1 MNVSE
6 TAIRDVSSAD
16 FSTAVL
22 DESRRTPVVV
32 DFWAPWCGPC
42 RALTPMLDKL
52 AKEYAGRIVF
62 TKLNTDENQDI
73 AGPLGVRSIP
83 NVKAFVDGKIAS
95 EFTGVIPESA
105 IRAFLDKLLPSTG
118 EKLRLE
124 AARAAA
130 ADRGEAAEKLLQAA
144 LAAEPGLHAARTD
157 LAELLLARDA
167 FDEAG
172 KILDALPEESRD
184 ERSLRALDRI
194 DNWRKGQSLPAAD
207 ALRAAVEAKPDDLA
221 LRLQLGER
229 HAADRQFEQALEQ
242 FLTIVT
248 RDRGAL
254 REAARQA
261 MLKIFGLASGD
272 ADLVGRYRRSLAS
285 ALN

>member
-1 MNVSE
+1 VSE
-6 TAIRDVSSAD
+6 TAIRDVTSAD
-16 FSTAVL
+16 FSAAVL
-22 DESRRTPVVV
+22 EASRHTPVVV

-62 TKLNTDENQDI
+62 TKLNADENQDI

-105 IRAFLDKLLPSTG
+105 IRAFLDKLVPGTG
-118 EKLRLE
+118 EKLRRE
-124 AARAAA
+124 AVQAAA
-130 ADRGEAAEKLLQAA
+130 SGRNEAAEKLLQAA
-144 LAAEPGLHAARTD
+144 LAAEPGLDAARID
-157 LAELLLARDA
+157 LAELLLTRDA
-167 FDEAG
+167 FEEAG
-172 KILDALPEESRD
+172 KLLDALPEEARD
-184 ERSLRALDRI
+184 ERGLRALDRI
-194 DNWRKGQSLPAAD
+194 DNWRKGQSLPAAHS
-207 ALRAAVEAKPDDLA
+207 LQAAVAARPDDLA

-229 HAADRQFEQALEQ
+229 HAADGQFEQALEQ
-242 FLTIVT
+242 FLTVVT
-248 RDRGAL
+248 RDRSAL
-254 REAARQA
+254 RESARQA
-261 MLKIFGLASGD
+261 MLKTFSLAAGD